1 MEPGLSYRL
10 WITKRKWL
18 RNAKINHERKHCEV
32 TNWIKIAQGGILK
45 GAIQFSSIVSEN

>member
-1 MEPGLSYRL
+1 M
-10 WITKRKWL
+10 KWWV
-18 RNAKINHERKHCEV
+18 NTKINNERKHYKV